1 MLEDAIVDVLLVD
14 WADDPLTWLIR
25 LSDEAGVLES
35 LEPAEA
41 AGPAVRPGVISNPQ
55 ALVPVE
61 QCLDQNAER
70 TMTELPRFGG
80 QVGWVIR
87 SPWRRPS
94 GSHRR
99 RDSAS

>member
-1 MLEDAIVDVLLVD
+1 
-14 WADDPLTWLIR
+14 
-25 LSDEAGVLES
+25 
-35 LEPAEA
+35 
-41 AGPAVRPGVISNPQ
+41 
-55 ALVPVE
+55 VPVE